1 MHVAVSDVYATTST
15 VVVGDDGACLVVD
28 PALTQDEVAALAD
41 DVATAGC
48 TPVAVWSTHP
58 HWDHLLDG
66 PTFHRLPRWA
76 AGHPASSWWRRDA
89 AAERDDDPVLAARHP
104 GAPGA
109 APISRTAP
117 RRYPGAPGPLS
128 WPGPRIEVLAHEA
141 HAPGSTALLVADAG
155 VLVAGDL
162 LSDLEIPLLD
172 LASPDPVADYRR
184 ALDALL
190 ATGAALVVPGHG
202 SVGADL
208 AARVAR
214 DRAYLDAL
222 VAGREPDDERL
233 VHERNAAEHARQRA
247 TIGA

>member
-1 MHVAVSDVYATTST
+1 MSDVYATTST
-15 VVVGDDGACLVVD
+15 VVVGDDGTCLVVD

-41 DVATAGC
+41 DVAGAGW

-66 PTFHRLPRWA
+66 PGLGRLPRWA
-76 AGHPASSWWRRDA
+76 AGHPASSWWRREA
-89 AAERDDDPVLAARHP
+89 TAERDDDPVLAARP
-104 GAPGA
+104 AGAPAVA
-109 APISRTAP
+109 ALSRTVP

-128 WPGPRIEVLAHEA
+128 WPGPRVEVLAHDA

-162 LSDLEIPLLD
+162 LSDREIPLLD
-172 LASPDPVADYRR
+172 LTSPDPVGAYRS

-190 ATGAALVVPGHG
+190 ATGATVVVPGHG
-202 SVGADL
+202 SVGDDL

-222 VAGREPDDERL
+222 VVGRTPDDERL
-233 VHERNAAEHARQRA
+233 GDGRNAAEHDRQRA
-247 TIGA
+247 TIGM